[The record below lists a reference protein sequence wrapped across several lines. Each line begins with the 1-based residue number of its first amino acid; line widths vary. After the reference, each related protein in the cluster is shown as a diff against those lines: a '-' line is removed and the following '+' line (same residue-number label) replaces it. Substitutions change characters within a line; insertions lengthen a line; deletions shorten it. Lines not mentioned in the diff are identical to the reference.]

1 MVNNGLPAGF
11 AARRLSHPHNG
22 LLRES
27 GARSAGLFPF
37 AQRLAVAQT
46 DTLTHPRAL
55 AHVDDAPP
63 LAWTGP
69 AAGTKPGGAI
79 AISLHRD
86 MGSAGAD
93 WRAFEQTAD
102 CTPFQ
107 TFAWLSA
114 WDRHVGQADG
124 IRPAIAIGR
133 RGGEIVFLLPLA
145 VDPGRL
151 ARRLTFLGQELCD
164 YNAPLLAPG
173 FADTLGAGEFAA
185 LWRQVR
191 DLLQA
196 DPQLRHDTVELT
208 KMPDTVGRQP
218 NPFVHLDVTLN
229 PSGAY
234 QCSLGADWEKFY
246 SAKRSSA
253 TRRRD
258 RTKVKRLSEMG
269 EVRFITPDAADTP
282 QTLDT
287 LIQQKSRAFA
297 RMGVPDLFAR
307 PGRAAFFHEIAAARG
322 FVHISR
328 LDVGATQAAVNLGLT
343 FRDCY
348 YHILA
353 SYDDGEVSRFGPG
366 AAHLRE
372 LLHYAID
379 HGLACFDF
387 TIGDEPYKRD
397 WCDAEQ
403 KLYDHVSAATL
414 RGQPFALMS
423 AAKRRL
429 KREIKHNASLW
440 AAVVRMRAALGLL
453 RKRDE

>member
-1 MVNNGLPAGF
+1 MAP
-11 AARRLSHPHNG
+11 
-22 LLRES
+22 
-27 GARSAGLFPF
+27 
-37 AQRLAVAQT
+37 T
-46 DTLTHPRAL
+46 DTLTHPRVL
-55 AHVDDAPP
+55 AHVEDAPP
-63 LAWTGP
+63 LAWVAP
-69 AAGTKPGGAI
+69 ATAGKPAEI
-79 AISLHRD
+79 ELTLHHD
-86 MGSAGAD
+86 LASAEQD
-93 WRAFEQTAD
+93 WRAFEQVAD

-107 TFAWLSA
+107 TFTWLSA
-114 WDRHVGQADG
+114 WDRHVGQPDG
-124 IRPAIAIGR
+124 IRPAIVIGR
-133 RGGEIVFLLPLA
+133 RGGEVAFLLPLA
-145 VDPGRL
+145 VEPGRF

-173 FADTLGAGEFAA
+173 FADALGADEFAA

-196 DPQLRHDTVELT
+196 DPRLRHDTIELA
-208 KMPDTVGRQP
+208 KMPDRVGAQA
-218 NPFVHLDVTLN
+218 NPLVGLDVMLN

-234 QCSLGADWEKFY
+234 QAGLGADWETFY

-258 RTKVKRLSEMG
+258 RTKTKRLSEMG
-269 EVRFITPDAADTP
+269 EVRFVTPEAADTP

-287 LIQQKSRAFA
+287 LIHQKSRAFA

-307 PGRAAFFHEIAAARG
+307 SGHVAFFREIAASRD

-379 HGLACFDF
+379 RDLARFDF

-403 KLYDHVSAATL
+403 KLYDHVSAATW
-414 RGQPFALMS
+414 RGRPSALLS
-423 AAKRRL
+423 IAKRRV

-440 AAVVRMRAALGLL
+440 AAVVRVRATFGLL

>member
-1 MVNNGLPAGF
+1 
-11 AARRLSHPHNG
+11 
-22 LLRES
+22 
-27 GARSAGLFPF
+27 
-37 AQRLAVAQT
+37 VAPT
-46 DTLTHPRAL
+46 DILTHPRVL
-55 AHVDDAPP
+55 AHVEDAPP
-63 LAWTGP
+63 LAWVGP
-69 AAGTKPGGAI
+69 AAGKSGEI
-79 AISLHRD
+79 ALTFHRD
-86 MGSAGAD
+86 MASAEQD
-93 WRAFEQTAD
+93 WRAFEQVAD

-107 TFAWLSA
+107 TFTWLSA
-114 WDRHVGQADG
+114 WDRHIGRPDG
-124 IRPAIAIGR
+124 VRPAVVIGR
-133 RGGEIVFLLPLA
+133 RGGEIAFLFPLA
-145 VDPGRL
+145 VEPGRF

-164 YNAPLLAPG
+164 YNAPLLARG
-173 FADTLGAGEFAA
+173 FSDALGAGEFAA

-191 DLLQA
+191 ELLQA
-196 DPQLRHDTVELT
+196 DAELRHDTVELT
-208 KMPDTVGRQP
+208 KMPDRIGTQA
-218 NPFVHLDVTLN
+218 NPFVGLDVMLN

-234 QCSLGADWEKFY
+234 QASLGADWEKFY

-258 RTKVKRLSEMG
+258 RTKTKRLSEMG
-269 EVRFITPDAADTP
+269 EVRFVTPEPADTP

-307 PGRAAFFHEIAAARG
+307 RGHAAFFREIAAARD

-379 HGLACFDF
+379 RGLTRFDF

-397 WCDAEQ
+397 WCDIEQ
-403 KLYDHVSAATL
+403 KLYDHVSAAAW
-414 RGQPFALMS
+414 RGQPSALLS
-423 AAKRRL
+423 IARRRIKRR
-429 KREIKHNASLW
+429 IKHNASLW
-440 AAVVRMRAALGLL
+440 AAVVRVRATFGLL

>member
-1 MVNNGLPAGF
+1 
-11 AARRLSHPHNG
+11 
-22 LLRES
+22 
-27 GARSAGLFPF
+27 
-37 AQRLAVAQT
+37 VAPT
-46 DTLTHPRAL
+46 DTLTHPRVL
-55 AHVDDAPP
+55 ARVEDAPP
-63 LAWTGP
+63 LAWVPP
-69 AAGTKPGGAI
+69 AGVGRPERI
-79 AISLHRD
+79 ELSLHRD
-86 MGSAGAD
+86 MAAAEQE
-93 WRAFEQTAD
+93 WRAFEQVAD

-107 TFAWLSA
+107 TFAWLAA

-124 IRPAIAIGR
+124 VRPAIVIGR
-133 RGGEIVFLLPLA
+133 SGGEIAFLFPLA
-145 VDPGRL
+145 VEPGRL

-173 FADTLGAGEFAA
+173 FADTLDADQLAA
-185 LWRQVR
+185 LWRRVR

-196 DPQLRHDTVELT
+196 DTLLRHDTVELT
-208 KMPDTVGRQP
+208 KMPDRVGAQE
-218 NPFVHLDVTLN
+218 NPFMRLAVTLN

-234 QCSLGADWEKFY
+234 QASLGPDWEKFY

-269 EVRFITPDAADTP
+269 EVRFITPDPAAAA

-307 PGRAAFFHEIAAARG
+307 RGHVAFFHEIAASRD

-328 LDVGATQAAVNLGLT
+328 LDVGATRAAVNLGLT

-379 HGLACFDF
+379 RGLSRFDF

-403 KLYDHVSAATL
+403 KLYDHISAATW
-414 RGQPFALMS
+414 RGQPSALLS
-423 AAKRRL
+423 IARRRIKRQ
-429 KREIKHNASLW
+429 IKHNASLW
-440 AAVVRMRAALGLL
+440 NAVVRVRAALGLL

>member
-1 MVNNGLPAGF
+1 VGQANSIVHARAPLHDEEHATAAPRPDAARGHSVQPAGKIILSVHTDL
-11 AARRLSHPHNG
+11 AAI
-22 LLRES
+22 E
-27 GARSAGLFPF
+27 
-37 AQRLAVAQT
+37 Q
-46 DTLTHPRAL
+46 
-55 AHVDDAPP
+55 
-63 LAWTGP
+63 
-69 AAGTKPGGAI
+69 
-79 AISLHRD
+79 
-86 MGSAGAD
+86 D

-107 TFAWLSA
+107 TFDWLST
-114 WDRHVGQADG
+114 WQRHVGTLDG
-124 IRPAIAIGR
+124 ITPAVVIAR
-133 RGGEIVFLLPLA
+133 RGGDIAMLLPLA
-145 VDPGRL
+145 VHKGF
-151 ARRLTFLGQELCD
+151 ARRLTFLGQDLCD
-164 YNAPLLAPG
+164 YNAPLLAAG
-173 FADTLGAGEFAA
+173 FTDSLGAGEFAT

-196 DPQLRHDTVELT
+196 DPQLRHDAIELI
-208 KMPDTVGRQP
+208 KMPDTVGAQP
-218 NPFVHLDVTLN
+218 NPFMHLGVTLN

-234 QCSLGADWEKFY
+234 QCSLGDDWEKFY

-282 QTLDT
+282 QTLGT

-307 PGRAAFFHEIAAARG
+307 RGHAAFFHEIAAARG

-379 HGLACFDF
+379 HGLARFDF

-403 KLYDHVSAATL
+403 QLYDHVSATTL

-440 AAVVRMRAALGLL
+440 AAVVRVRAALGLL
-453 RKRDE
+453 RKHDE

>member
-1 MVNNGLPAGF
+1 V
-11 AARRLSHPHNG
+11 
-22 LLRES
+22 
-27 GARSAGLFPF
+27 
-37 AQRLAVAQT
+37 
-46 DTLTHPRAL
+46 L
-55 AHVDDAPP
+55 AHVEDAPP

-69 AAGTKPGGAI
+69 AAFGKPGDI
-79 AISLHRD
+79 ELSLHRD
-86 MGSAGAD
+86 MASAEKD

-114 WDRHVGQADG
+114 WDRHVGQTDG
-124 IRPAIAIGR
+124 IRPAIVVGR
-133 RGGEIVFLLPLA
+133 RNGETVFLFPLA
-145 VDPGRL
+145 VEPGRL
-151 ARRLTFLGQELCD
+151 VRRLTFLGQELCD

-173 FADTLGAGEFAA
+173 FADALGADEFAA
-185 LWRQVR
+185 LWRRVG

-196 DPQLRHDTVELT
+196 DPLLRHDTVELA
-208 KMPDTVGRQP
+208 KMPDTVGAQK
-218 NPFVHLDVTLN
+218 NPFMSLDVTLN

-234 QCSLGADWEKFY
+234 QANLSPDWEKFY
-246 SAKRSSA
+246 SAKRSSV

-269 EVRFITPDAADTP
+269 EVRFVTPDAADTP
-282 QTLDT
+282 QTLDA
-287 LIQQKSRAFA
+287 LIHQKSRAFA

-307 PGRAAFFHEIAAARG
+307 RGHVAFFREIAAARD

-372 LLHYAID
+372 LLHHAID
-379 HGLACFDF
+379 HRLARFDF

-403 KLYDHVSAATL
+403 KLYDHAGAATL
-414 RGQPFALMS
+414 RGAPFALLS
-423 AAKRRL
+423 AARRRIKRQ
-429 KREIKHNASLW
+429 IKHNASLW
-440 AAVVRMRAALGLL
+440 SAVVRVRAALGLL
-453 RKRDE
+453 RKREE